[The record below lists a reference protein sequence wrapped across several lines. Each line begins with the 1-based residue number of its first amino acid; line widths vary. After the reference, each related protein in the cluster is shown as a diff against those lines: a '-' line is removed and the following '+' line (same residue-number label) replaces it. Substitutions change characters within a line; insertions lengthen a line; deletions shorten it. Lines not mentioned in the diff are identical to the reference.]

1 MLTTLV
7 LGSFIVPIMYVVY
20 MAESDILATRPG
32 ALALVFVV
40 SAIAGIPV
48 SAGLQALVAV
58 DWYSFGGAFLIAAI
72 EEPIKVI
79 AVLWFL
85 RRSTNRFRMDGLVF
99 GAAAGMGFAAF
110 ETLLFGIGYN
120 NAPRVLVEALAV
132 RSILAPFGHGTWTAI
147 TCAVIW
153 GQNTRG
159 RLYDWRV
166 IGAFALTITLHG
178 LWDWQP
184 LSTIVA
190 QDGIEFFTWYSDLP
204 WFLGI
209 GIIGVLILR
218 FLVNRAA
225 QEEVQSI
232 VSLNPELVL
241 QRGGRTSA
249 RGVKCQR
256 CEQVAPAGAHYCVRC
271 GAVLRVEQPAPPPPA
286 AMAAS
291 AK

>member
-1 MLTTLV
+1 
-7 LGSFIVPIMYVVY
+7 
-20 MAESDILATRPG
+20 
-32 ALALVFVV
+32 
-40 SAIAGIPV
+40 
-48 SAGLQALVAV
+48 
-58 DWYSFGGAFLIAAI
+58 
-72 EEPIKVI
+72 
-79 AVLWFL
+79 
-85 RRSTNRFRMDGLVF
+85 MDGLVF

-120 NAPRVLVEALAV
+120 DAPRVLVESLAV

-153 GQNTRG
+153 GQTARG
-159 RLYDWRV
+159 RLYDPRV
-166 IGAFALTITLHG
+166 LGAFALTIGLHA

-184 LSTIVA
+184 LSTIVV
-190 QDGIEFFTWYSDLP
+190 QDHIEYFTWWTDLP
-204 WFLGI
+204 WFLAI
-209 GIIGVLILR
+209 GIIGILVLR

-232 VSLNPELVL
+232 VDLNPELVL

-271 GAVLRVEQPAPPPPA
+271 GSVLRVEQPSQAVPA
-286 AMAAS
+286 AAAG